1 MTRSEILEIIA
12 NGENS
17 GIEFKLDNVRPEQL
31 AKEIVA
37 LANFQGGK
45 IILGVDDNGKI
56 KGLSRPD
63 VETWVMDTVFGRYV
77 HPLILPF
84 YEELLLDGGKRIAVI
99 SLTQGIS
106 KPYVVRHNDRED
118 VYIRVGSTSRLASR
132 EQQARLYSMG
142 GLLHTELMPVPG
154 TSLTCLD
161 RARLLNYFQD
171 ILQDPD
177 IPATESA
184 WDLRLQRLGFLVSG
198 IAGHSVCTI
207 AGLLLFGIKPRSYL
221 KQAGLRLM
229 VFSGHDKDYQA
240 LLDEA
245 LDFPLT
251 GRFGGR
257 GKINTLVE
265 PGLIEHFAST
275 ISPFIARDS
284 ATLSKTMRR
293 ENQWLYPFEAV
304 REIVVNALAH
314 RDWTRFMETEVCMYA
329 DKMEVISP
337 GALQNSMTIEKMIAG
352 QRQARNPIIV
362 EVLRDY
368 GYVDARGMGIRAK
381 VIPLMKVAGQETVF
395 EATDDYVKTIFLQIK
410 GQIKG
415 HLSKQ
420 NAPLN
425 KLQTDILKYI
435 KKNKYISYDDI
446 AELSDM
452 HKTTVR
458 RNIQKLKAAGFI
470 ERIGSKKAGYWKVL

>member
-1 MTRSEILEIIA
+1 
-12 NGENS
+12 
-17 GIEFKLDNVRPEQL
+17 
-31 AKEIVA
+31 
-37 LANFQGGK
+37 
-45 IILGVDDNGKI
+45 
-56 KGLSRPD
+56 
-63 VETWVMDTVFGRYV
+63 
-77 HPLILPF
+77 
-84 YEELLLDGGKRIAVI
+84 
-99 SLTQGIS
+99 
-106 KPYVVRHNDRED
+106 
-118 VYIRVGSTSRLASR
+118 
-132 EQQARLYSMG
+132 
-142 GLLHTELMPVPG
+142 
-154 TSLTCLD
+154 
-161 RARLLNYFQD
+161 
-171 ILQDPD
+171 
-177 IPATESA
+177 
-184 WDLRLQRLGFLVSG
+184 
-198 IAGHSVCTI
+198 
-207 AGLLLFGIKPRSYL
+207 
-221 KQAGLRLM
+221 
-229 VFSGHDKDYQA
+229 
-240 LLDEA
+240 
-245 LDFPLT
+245 
-251 GRFGGR
+251 
-257 GKINTLVE
+257 
-265 PGLIEHFAST
+265 
-275 ISPFIARDS
+275 
-284 ATLSKTMRR
+284 
-293 ENQWLYPFEAV
+293 
-304 REIVVNALAH
+304 
-314 RDWTRFMETEVCMYA
+314 METEVCMYA